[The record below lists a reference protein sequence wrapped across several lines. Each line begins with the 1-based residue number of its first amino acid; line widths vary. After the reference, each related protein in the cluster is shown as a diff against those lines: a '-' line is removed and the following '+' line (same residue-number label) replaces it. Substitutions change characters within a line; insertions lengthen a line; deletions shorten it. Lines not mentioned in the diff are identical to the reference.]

1 MKQSAAKTLTVAAL
15 GTAVAA
21 AGAGAANAA
30 PGVPAAPQALGT
42 VTQALPAQNVSQAVP
57 AAGGVVTQGQSA
69 LGAGLESAQP
79 TTDKV
84 VSGGPTNPAAKL
96 LGGLPVKALSGK
108 GKGVGGLP
116 LGGAV

>member
-1 MKQSAAKTLTVAAL
+1 MKKSAVKTLSVAAL
-15 GTAVAA
+15 GAAIAA

-30 PGVPAAPQALGT
+30 PGAPAATQALGSA
-42 VTQALPAQNVSQAVP
+42 TQALPVKNVSKTLP
-57 AAGGVVTQGQSA
+57 GAGGVVTQGQSV

-108 GKGVGGLP
+108 GKGVKGLP
-116 LGGAV
+116 LAGGI